1 LLLRGGVNP
10 LEEIPELAGTRG
22 GVFYFH
28 GDDAFRK
35 EEAVRALA
43 DSHLDPATRDFNLDP
58 LRGNEVD
65 TEKLASVL
73 ATPPMMAE
81 WRVVIVREVEGLASS
96 SRSRD
101 VLLAAVSSPPP
112 GLALILSATVPQGSR
127 AKFYKDLA
135 RRARSVEFQPFGDAD
150 LVGWLMA
157 RTSGRFGVDMEPEAA
172 QALGAAIGADLGIL
186 AREIEKLVDFVGD
199 RRRITLADVEAVGTR
214 LPRQNRW
221 RWFDLVGDGRIDEA
235 LGTLDVL
242 FGDGETGVG
251 LVIGLTTH
259 LLRLG
264 VVADRGPAE
273 LEAALP
279 SHQRWLARKLVA
291 QSKRWRA
298 DDIDAA
304 LEGLLRVD
312 RLLKASPLTQEHL
325 LEDWLLTLLARRA
338 AA

>member
-1 LLLRGGVNP
+1 MNP

-22 GVFYFH
+22 GAFYLH
-28 GDDAFRK
+28 GDDSFRK
-35 EEAVRALA
+35 EEAVRALVDA
-43 DSHLDPATRDFNLDP
+43 HLDPATREFNLDP
-58 LRGNEVD
+58 LRGDEVD
-65 TEKLASVL
+65 TETLASVL

-81 WRVVIVREVEGLASS
+81 WRVVVVRDAEGLASS

-101 VLLAAVSSPPP
+101 VLLSAVSSPPP
-112 GLALILSATVPQGSR
+112 GLALIVSATVPQGSR

-135 RRARSVEFQPFGDAD
+135 RKARSVEFQPFGDAD
-150 LVGWLMA
+150 VAGWLMA
-157 RTSGRFGVDMEPEAA
+157 RVRGSFDVEMETDAA
-172 QALGAAIGADLGIL
+172 QALGAAIGADLGVL
-186 AREIEKLVDFVGD
+186 SREIEKLVDYVGD
-199 RRRITLADVEAVGTR
+199 RRRITLADVQAVGTT

-221 RWFDLVGDGRIDEA
+221 RWFDLVGEGQIDEA
-235 LGTLDVL
+235 LRTLHVL

-264 VVADRGPAE
+264 VVAEMGPAA
-273 LEAALP
+273 LDGALP
-279 SHQRWLARKLVA
+279 PHQRWLAKKLVG

-325 LEDWLLTLLARRA
+325 LEDWLLTLLTRRA